1 LVQRLLQRGRQGFEQ
16 REQHGE
22 RAGSDLGKPKAL
34 PGTWITGSIKPNPV
48 ARMAPSST
56 QTPQRGTGRG
66 IGIRTAAGSDERA
79 HGQLHVYDGDGKG
92 KSQAALGVVLRT
104 IGLGICE
111 QKRTRVLLLRFL
123 KGPGRAYDEDAAI
136 EALQQGFPHLI
147 DQVRTG
153 RGDYFTAEEATPFDR
168 QEAQRGW
175 DIAKGAI
182 ASDLYSVVVLD
193 ELNPV
198 LDLGLLD
205 ADEVARTLACKPP
218 GMEVICTGR
227 GAPKEL
233 VQLADLHSEMRAHQ
247 QMDPGITGIEIY
259 TGDGKGK
266 STSALGKGLQA
277 IGRGISQD
285 KSHRVLILQ
294 WLKGGA
300 GYTEDAAIAA
310 LRESYPHLVDHL
322 RSGRDAIVWRGQQ
335 QPIDYVEAERAWEIA
350 RAAISSGLYKTV
362 ILDEINPT
370 VDLELLPV
378 EPIVQTLLR
387 KPAET
392 EVILTGRCKN
402 RLAYFELASVYSE
415 MVCHK
420 HYAERGVDLK
430 RGVDY

>member
-1 LVQRLLQRGRQGFEQ
+1 
-16 REQHGE
+16 
-22 RAGSDLGKPKAL
+22 
-34 PGTWITGSIKPNPV
+34 
-48 ARMAPSST
+48 MAPASST

-66 IGIRTAAGSDERA
+66 IGIRTAAGSDERV

-111 QKRTRVLLLRFL
+111 RRQTRVLLLRFL
-123 KGPGRAYDEDAAI
+123 KGPGRSYDEDAAI

-153 RGDYFTAEEATPFDR
+153 RGDYFSAEEATPFDR

-175 DIAKGAI
+175 DIARGAL
-182 ASDLYSVVVLD
+182 ASNLYSVVVLD

-205 ADEVARTLACKPP
+205 ASEVVRVLATKPP
-218 GMEVICTGR
+218 GMEIICTGR
-227 GAPKEL
+227 GAPREL
-233 VQLADLHSEMRAHQ
+233 IQLADLHSEMRAHRRRL
-247 QMDPGITGIEIY
+247 PGDLEEAEGAIPLSRGLDGIEIY
-259 TGDGKGK
+259 TGEGKGK
-266 STSALGKGLQA
+266 STSALGKALQA

-294 WLKGGA
+294 WLKGGN

-350 RAAISSGLYKTV
+350 RAAIASGLYKTV
-362 ILDEINPT
+362 ILDELNPT

-392 EVILTGRCKN
+392 EVIITGRCKS
-402 RLAYFELASVYSE
+402 RPAYFDLASVHSE

>member
-1 LVQRLLQRGRQGFEQ
+1 MV
-16 REQHGE
+16 
-22 RAGSDLGKPKAL
+22 S
-34 PGTWITGSIKPNPV
+34 N
-48 ARMAPSST
+48 
-56 QTPQRGTGRG
+56 G
-66 IGIRTAAGSDERA
+66 IGITTASESEERS
-79 HGQLHVYDGDGKG
+79 HGQLHVYDGEGKG

-111 QKRTRVLLLRFL
+111 KRQTRVLLLRFL
-123 KGPGRAYDEDAAI
+123 KGPGRSYDEDAAI
-136 EALQQGFPHLI
+136 DALQQGFPHLI

-153 RGDYFTAEEATPFDR
+153 RGEFFNVDQSTKFDY

-182 ASDLYSVVVLD
+182 ASALYSVVVLD

-198 LDLGLLD
+198 LDLGLLPVE
-205 ADEVARTLACKPP
+205 EVVKTLISRPN
-218 GMEVICTGR
+218 GMEIIVTGR
-227 GAPKEL
+227 AAPNPLIKVAE
-233 VQLADLHSEMRAHQ
+233 LHSEMRAHRRPEINN
-247 QMDPGITGIEIY
+247 DEILFENNVGGIEIY
-259 TGDGKGK
+259 TGEGKGK
-266 STSALGKGLQA
+266 STSALGKALQA
-277 IGRGISQD
+277 IGKGISQD

-294 WLKGGA
+294 WLKGGS

-335 QPIDYVEAERAWEIA
+335 KPIDYIEAERAWEIA

-362 ILDEINPT
+362 ILDELNPT

-387 KPAET
+387 KPSET
-392 EVILTGRCKN
+392 EVIITGRCKN
-402 RLAYFELASVYSE
+402 QPIYFDLASVHSE

-420 HYAERGVDLK
+420 HYAEKGVDLK

>member
-1 LVQRLLQRGRQGFEQ
+1 MAGKQRP
-16 REQHGE
+16 
-22 RAGSDLGKPKAL
+22 A
-34 PGTWITGSIKPNPV
+34 
-48 ARMAPSST
+48 
-56 QTPQRGTGRG
+56 
-66 IGIRTAAGSDERA
+66 IGIVTAADSRERSL
-79 HGQLHVYDGDGKG
+79 GQLHVYDGEGKG

-111 QKRTRVLLLRFL
+111 QRRTRVLLLRFL

-153 RGDYFTAEEATPFDR
+153 RGEYFGADEVSRFDR

-182 ASDLYSVVVLD
+182 ASALYSVVVLD

-198 LDLGLLD
+198 LELGLLD
-205 ADEVARTLACKPP
+205 LDDVLRSLRERPE
-218 GMEVICTGR
+218 GMEIIVTGR
-227 GAPKEL
+227 AAPRRL
-233 VQLADLHSEMRAHQ
+233 VLMADLHSEMRAHRRPSPAS
-247 QMDPGITGIEIY
+247 DAFIPITPQGGIEIY
-259 TGDGKGK
+259 TGEGKGK
-266 STSALGKGLQA
+266 STSALGKALQA

-294 WLKGGA
+294 WLKGGS

-350 RAAISSGLYKTV
+350 RAAIASGLYKTV
-362 ILDEINPT
+362 ILDELNPS

-392 EVILTGRCKN
+392 EVIITGRCKN
-402 RLAYFELASVYSE
+402 PPAYFDLASVHSE

-420 HYAERGVDLK
+420 HYAEQGVDLK

>member
-1 LVQRLLQRGRQGFEQ
+1 MESNTEEVNKLPEKRPSGSGR
-16 REQHGE
+16 
-22 RAGSDLGKPKAL
+22 S
-34 PGTWITGSIKPNPV
+34 
-48 ARMAPSST
+48 
-56 QTPQRGTGRG
+56 RG
-66 IGIRTAAGSDERA
+66 IGIVTAADSKERS

-111 QKRTRVLLLRFL
+111 QRKTRVLLLRFL
-123 KGPGRAYDEDAAI
+123 KGPGRAYDEDSAI

-153 RGDYFTAEEATPFDR
+153 RADFFTAEEATKFDK

-182 ASDLYSVVVLD
+182 ASALYSVLVLD

-198 LDLGLLD
+198 LELGLLPVED
-205 ADEVARTLACKPP
+205 VVRTLTQRPS
-218 GMEVICTGR
+218 GMEIIVTGR
-227 GAPKEL
+227 AAPSAL
-233 VQLADLHSEMRAHQ
+233 VQVADLHSEMRAHKRPA
-247 QMDPGITGIEIY
+247 MADGISSQANYIGGIEIY
-259 TGDGKGK
+259 TGEGKGK
-266 STSALGKGLQA
+266 STSALGKALQA

-294 WLKGGA
+294 WLKGGS

-335 QPIDYVEAERAWEIA
+335 QHIDYLEAERAWEIA
-350 RAAISSGLYKTV
+350 RAAIASGLYKTV
-362 ILDEINPT
+362 ILDELNPS
-370 VDLELLPV
+370 VDLELLPE

-387 KPAET
+387 KPTET
-392 EVILTGRCKN
+392 EVIITGRCKN
-402 RLAYFELASVYSE
+402 PPSYFELASVHSE

-420 HYAERGVDLK
+420 HYAEHGVDLK

>member
-1 LVQRLLQRGRQGFEQ
+1 
-16 REQHGE
+16 
-22 RAGSDLGKPKAL
+22 
-34 PGTWITGSIKPNPV
+34 
-48 ARMAPSST
+48 MSSSSSRT

-66 IGIRTAAGSDERA
+66 IGIRTAAGSEERA

-111 QKRTRVLLLRFL
+111 RRRTRVLLLRFL
-123 KGPGRAYDEDAAI
+123 KGPGRSYDEDAAI

-153 RGDYFTAEEATPFDR
+153 RGEYFSAEQATRFDR

-182 ASDLYSVVVLD
+182 ASALYSVVVLD

-205 ADEVARTLACKPP
+205 TEEVVRTLAAKPA

-227 GAPKEL
+227 GAPREL
-233 VQLADLHSEMRAHQ
+233 VRLADLHSEMRAHRRRA
-247 QMDPGITGIEIY
+247 DGEAAAANGSEAVGLDGIEIY
-259 TGDGKGK
+259 TGEGKGK
-266 STSALGKGLQA
+266 STSALGKALQA

-294 WLKGGA
+294 WLKGGS

-362 ILDEINPT
+362 ILDELNPT

-392 EVILTGRCKN
+392 EVIITGRCKS
-402 RLAYFELASVYSE
+402 RPAYFDLASVHSE

>member
-1 LVQRLLQRGRQGFEQ
+1 
-16 REQHGE
+16 
-22 RAGSDLGKPKAL
+22 
-34 PGTWITGSIKPNPV
+34 
-48 ARMAPSST
+48 MAPQATSATTAS
-56 QTPQRGTGRG
+56 RGTGRG
-66 IGIRTAAGSDERA
+66 IGIRTAAGSSERS
-79 HGQLHVYDGDGKG
+79 HGQLHVYDGEGKG

-111 QKRTRVLLLRFL
+111 QKQTRVLLLRFL

-153 RGDYFTAEEATPFDR
+153 RGEFFGADDITRIDL

-175 DIAKGAI
+175 TIAKGAI
-182 ASDLYSVVVLD
+182 ASELYSVVVLD

-205 ADEVARTLACKPP
+205 AEDVVRTLAAKPP
-218 GMEVICTGR
+218 GMEVIVTGR
-227 GAPKEL
+227 GAPRSL
-233 VQLADLHSEMRAHQ
+233 VQIADLHSEMRAHRRQ
-247 QMDPGITGIEIY
+247 DNRLIDADGVDAAELPAAGLDGIEVY
-259 TGDGKGK
+259 TGEGKGK
-266 STSALGKGLQA
+266 STSALGKALQA

-294 WLKGGA
+294 RLKGGS

-362 ILDEINPT
+362 ILDENNPT

-387 KPAET
+387 KPSET

-402 RLAYFELASVYSE
+402 PPAYFDLASVHSE